1 MVVYQAGVGASI
13 RRSWL
18 DQKMKLREVLSM
30 ASFLHIMGGAI
41 GQTHESM
48 PFIQC
53 HEVINQI

>member
-1 MVVYQAGVGASI
+1 
-13 RRSWL
+13 
-18 DQKMKLREVLSM
+18 M